1 MTDEQITA
9 LAIAAGIA
17 VVGILASL
25 IAIVIRRRRERRSRA
40 TLAATQPVPADP
52 PPATTASPRPAVVLG
67 PPRRVTLAPGQALPA
82 PVPRAIPRGLP
93 LVIPRR
99 EDPLWQE
106 KGWRRNGRG
115 YEGFFR
121 AGRYRWRGMINEPY
135 PGSFDAYIWNPPLAE
150 LGNRTSHRPCF
161 SLAGADGRFKIHFHT
176 MPANIDHAVGSV
188 EAVLAQ
194 AMGVHYVH

>member
-1 MTDEQITA
+1 MT
-9 LAIAAGIA
+9 L
-17 VVGILASL
+17 
-25 IAIVIRRRRERRSRA
+25 ER
-40 TLAATQPVPADP
+40 
-52 PPATTASPRPAVVLG
+52 
-67 PPRRVTLAPGQALPA
+67 GQSLPA
-82 PVPRAIPRGLP
+82 PRPIHRGLP
-93 LVIPRR
+93 LIIPRR

-121 AGRYRWRGMINEPY
+121 AGRYRWRGVICEPY

-194 AMGVHYVH
+194 AMGVHTVH

>member
-9 LAIAAGIA
+9 LAIAAGI
-17 VVGILASL
+17 VVAAALAGM
-25 IAIVIRRRRERRSRA
+25 IIRRMRGRRQNRTRA
-40 TLAATQPVPADP
+40 ASGLAQAAREPAP
-52 PPATTASPRPAVVLG
+52 EPGQSSRPAVILG
-67 PPRRVTLAPGQALPA
+67 PPRRVTLAPGQVLPVPA
-82 PVPRAIPRGLP
+82 PRPVHRGLP

-121 AGRYRWRGMINEPY
+121 AGRYRWRGAISEPY
-135 PGSFDAYIWNPPLAE
+135 PGSFAAYIWHPPLTE
-150 LGNRTSHRPCF
+150 LGRRTSHRPCF
-161 SLAGADGRFKIHFHT
+161 SLSGADGRFKIHFHT
-176 MPANIDHAVGSV
+176 APANIDHAIGSV

-194 AMGVHYVH
+194 AMGVHTLH